1 MTYILDTCIF
11 RELLDHLPKKG
22 IHFEK
27 IWQSLEE
34 GFSNGDFVSVDECFN
49 ELMKSYDDKSE
60 NVKWLQ
66 LHKNA
71 FLNPT
76 NKESLI
82 IRDIFKNKKMQEAV
96 HTKNIIE
103 NRPAADV
110 YIIAKAEALNAI
122 IVTKEKYK
130 NHSAQ
135 IPNIC
140 ESRNIRYIN
149 YDDFM
154 EMISNL

>member
-22 IHFEK
+22 VYFEK
-27 IWQSLEE
+27 IWRTLEE
-34 GFSNGDFVSVDECFN
+34 GFSNGNFISVDECFN
-49 ELMKSYDDKSE
+49 ELMKLYDDKSE
-60 NVKWLQ
+60 NAKWLHI
-66 LHKNA
+66 HKNS

-82 IRDIFKNKKMQEAV
+82 IKEIFQNKKMQEAV

-140 ESRNIRYIN
+140 ENRNIQYIN
-149 YDDFM
+149 YEDFM
-154 EMISNL
+154 EMISNS